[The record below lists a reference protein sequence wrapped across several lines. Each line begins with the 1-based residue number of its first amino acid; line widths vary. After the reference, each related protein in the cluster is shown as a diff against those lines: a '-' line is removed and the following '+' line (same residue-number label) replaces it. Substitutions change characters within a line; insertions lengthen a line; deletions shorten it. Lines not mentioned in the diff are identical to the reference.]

1 LRSDG
6 EATRTVLGDV
16 LRWSRERDYRG
27 HSKHDALN
35 SPFLSTL
42 SCGNRFLRL
51 AVTQAVMRF
60 PLNTRSLFGV
70 PRLRN
75 PKGIGLFAHA
85 WLDLAGHLHRHPGE
99 GGRISADEC
108 RGEAEELLSWLVRQA
123 SPQAR
128 PSAGLREAFGAGGEL
143 PSSPGAG
150 PLKGLGWGYHYD
162 WQDKG
167 FFQPAHFPN
176 RVVSCWIGFAFLRA
190 FEITGDGKYLAASRE
205 IASFLLDNPRRIVET
220 ADQLCLSY
228 VPLEDI
234 DWAVMDVSAL
244 VAAFCSKLAHLE
256 EEETGLLA
264 DARRLME
271 FVVRKQTDYGAW
283 FYTWPAGDSHIRH
296 DNYHTGIILDCLAD
310 YMTYSGDHSY
320 RRNYLDGL
328 DYYRR
333 HLFLENGA
341 PRWMNDRTWPLDV
354 HGSAAGILAFT
365 RASRYFA
372 GAPSGGRSG
381 EESDWLEFA
390 GSVAKWTLENLYRG
404 RGYFF
409 YQKTRWM
416 TKRFCLMRWCNAW
429 MCRALAYHLGGGAAP
444 DTTRREE

>member
-1 LRSDG
+1 MSSSDEAAMRS
-6 EATRTVLGDV
+6 LLLDV
-16 LRWSRERDYRG
+16 LCWSRERDYRG

-35 SPFLSTL
+35 SPLLHVLTV
-42 SCGNRFLRL
+42 GNRFLRL

-60 PLNTRSLFGV
+60 PLNTRALFGV

-85 WLDLAGHLHRHPGE
+85 WLDLAGHLQSHPGE
-99 GGRISADEC
+99 REVMSADEC
-108 RGEAEELLSWLVRQA
+108 RREAGELLAWLVGQA
-123 SPQAR
+123 SPQAG
-128 PSAGLREAFGAGGEL
+128 PSAGLRELFGLKGLGPSPPVAGG
-143 PSSPGAG
+143 
-150 PLKGLGWGYHYD
+150 LKGLGWGYHYD

-190 FEITGDGKYLAASRE
+190 FEITGEEKFLAAARE
-205 IASFLLDNPRRIVET
+205 IASFLLENPRRLVET
-220 ADQLCLSY
+220 AAQLCLSC
-228 VPLEDI
+228 VPIEDI

-244 VAAFCSKLAHLE
+244 VAAFCAKLARLGGGGE
-256 EEETGLLA
+256 QGGLLV

-271 FVVRKQTDYGAW
+271 FVVDKQTDYGAW

-320 RRNYLDGL
+320 RRNYHAGI

-333 HLFLENGA
+333 HLFLESGA
-341 PRWMNDRTWPLDV
+341 PRWMNDRTWPHDV
-354 HGSAAGILAFT
+354 HGSAAGILSFA
-365 RASRYFA
+365 RASRYLRESSPGEGGERA
-372 GAPSGGRSG
+372 GECLDFSGRV
-381 EESDWLEFA
+381 L
-390 GSVAKWTLENLYRG
+390 KWTLANLYSG

-416 TKRFCLMRWCNAW
+416 TKRFCLMRWSNAW
-429 MCRALAYHLGGGAAP
+429 MCRAIAYRLSADG
-444 DTTRREE
+444 

>member
-1 LRSDG
+1 MRSD
-6 EATRTVLGDV
+6 EAVIRSVLGDV
-16 LRWSRERDYRG
+16 LHWSRERDYRG

-35 SPFLSTL
+35 SPFLHALT
-42 SCGNRFLRL
+42 CGNRFLRL

-85 WLDLAGHLHRHPGE
+85 WLDLAGDLRRSPGE
-99 GGRISADEC
+99 EGGMSADGC
-108 RGEAEELLSWLVRQA
+108 SLEAEKLLSWLVRQA
-123 SPQAR
+123 SPQTR
-128 PSAGLREAFGAGGEL
+128 PSPELSRAFGAGGHD
-143 PSSPGAG
+143 PSPPGAD

-190 FEITGDGKYLAASRE
+190 FEITGEEKYLAASRE
-205 IASFLLDNPRRIVET
+205 IASFLLDNPRRLVET

-256 EEETGLLA
+256 GEETGLLA
-264 DARRLME
+264 ASRRLME
-271 FVVRKQTDYGAW
+271 FVVQKQTDYGAW

-310 YMTYSGDHSY
+310 YMTFSGDHSY
-320 RRNYLDGL
+320 RQNYHAGL
-328 DYYRR
+328 NYYRR

-365 RASRYFA
+365 RASRYLDTHSPGESGKEAEDWLDFA
-372 GAPSGGRSG
+372 GC
-381 EESDWLEFA
+381 
-390 GSVAKWTLENLYRG
+390 VMKWTLENLYSG

-429 MCRALAYHLGGGAAP
+429 MCRAMAYRLTGPIRHKEVS
-444 DTTRREE
+444 R